1 MKASEILELVRA
13 GFTKEEIST
22 LENPQNEQENPQVKQ
37 TSVGSQETDN
47 QVAET
52 EKQTLGQDGQTETEN
67 KPESNLKAF
76 QDSIKEMIQSNKDLM
91 KVIQDSNLQ
100 NDSHGNNSIDDI
112 NHQAE
117 DILKSIVAPVKEK
130 EDKK

>member
-1 MKASEILELVRA
+1 MKTSEILELVRA
-13 GFTKEEIST
+13 GYTKEEISA
-22 LENPQNEQENPQVKQ
+22 LDNPQDSQNNSQAEQ
-37 TSVGSQETDN
+37 TSVGSDETGN
-47 QVAET
+47 QSAET
-52 EKQTLGQDGQTETEN
+52 EKQTPVDSKNEETEN
-67 KPESNLKAF
+67 KPDSNLKAF

-117 DILKSIVAPVKEK
+117 DILKSIIAPPKER

>member
-1 MKASEILELVRA
+1 MRTSEILELIRA
-13 GFTKEEIST
+13 GYTKEEISA
-22 LENPQNEQENPQVKQ
+22 LDNPQNPQENPQAKQ
-37 TSVGSQETDN
+37 TPVDSDESGNKAPEQ
-47 QVAET
+47 
-52 EKQTLGQDGQTETEN
+52 EKQTPVDSKQEESEN
-67 KPESNLKAF
+67 KPDSNLKAF

-112 NHQAE
+112 NHKAE

>member
-1 MKASEILELVRA
+1 MKSSEILELLRA
-13 GFTKEEIST
+13 GYTKEEISA
-22 LENPQNEQENPQVKQ
+22 LDNPQDSQDNPQAEQ
-37 TSVGSQETDN
+37 TSVGSDETGN
-47 QVAET
+47 QSTEI
-52 EKQTLGQDGQTETEN
+52 EKQTPVDSNNAEPEN
-67 KPESNLKAF
+67 KPDSNLKAF

-91 KVIQDSNLQ
+91 QVIQASNLQ

-117 DILKSIVAPVKEK
+117 DILKSIVAPEKK